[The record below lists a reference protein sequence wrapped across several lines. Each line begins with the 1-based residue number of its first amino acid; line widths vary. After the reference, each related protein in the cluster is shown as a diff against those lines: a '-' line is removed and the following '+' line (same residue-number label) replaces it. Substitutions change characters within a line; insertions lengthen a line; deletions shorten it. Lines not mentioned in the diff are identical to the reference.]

1 MMTPLQIQSSLQNQS
16 FSLSLSSSI
25 CYSNTLPFKQRVSV
39 CYTYSVRAISVTCSI
54 SKTHNHDTVDF
65 ERRPIA
71 KWFVLYKRISMMKNP
86 ELGSASV
93 LNQWENE
100 GKTLTKWEL
109 CRIVKELRKYRK
121 HHSALQ
127 VVMLCSVRYY
137 VANMRGGGMEYD
149 KIVAK
154 ANDFTLWKF
163 LANSWLELSKHQF
176 WSIGNGVSVDP
187 WTSCWLKEGYHIV
200 DMVEDVPLEWKN
212 IKGEDKRLCPGNGR
226 GAYTVSSAYRLM
238 SNEDGIAAVHNDTV
252 HWNALSA
259 ITCHYLWNWKSKEA
273 HDNTFVRPPEQW
285 IMTKCMAV
293 DYVQAASIAYNMRTH
308 TTQVLV
314 RWEPPAPGWIK
325 LNTDGACKSN
335 GDAGCGGL
343 IRVESELLG
352 DFSKYIGRCNAFVA
366 ELWGVLE
373 GLKLARTKGFT
384 HIEMLYMAFGLDRNF
399 MVYDVCPV
407 QLKDRVDADARG
419 AQTPWL
425 IPVLN
430 CKLQLCSFRVN
441 PLRHEYDSTT
451 SIVYEW
457 MNNRPERFTIS
468 SSDAAIQLDLIAK
481 AHGVSSAEG
490 FFLNLTNNLKDR
502 RTYCALL
509 NVYVHS
515 RLKNKAEFLLDVM
528 RSKRYLIHS
537 LPFNLMMNLYTNL
550 KDYGKVD
557 MLVSEMKEKN
567 IQLDLYTYNIW
578 LTSCGSQESI
588 EKMEHVIEQMLNDS
602 TIITNWVTF
611 SIMAAIYIK
620 MELFEKAHECLKEI
634 EGRILGRDRVPFHY
648 LLSLYGSIGNK
659 DEVYRVWNNYKT
671 IFPSIPNLGYHAVI
685 SSLVRMND
693 IEGAEKLYEEW
704 VTVRPS
710 DDSRVA
716 NLIIGWY
723 LKNGELDKAFS
734 FFEHM
739 IEGGG
744 CPNSTT
750 WEILCEG
757 HIAEKRISDALSCLK
772 KAFVV
777 TSDSTNWK
785 PKPVILAAFLKLCRD
800 EDDMESAEVLIEL
813 LRQSGYHKDEA
824 YASLIGKDEPSS
836 TIERIDDIGVYE
848 SMSISSLISMF

>member
-65 ERRPIA
+65 ERRPIV

-127 VVMLCSVRYY
+127 V
-137 VANMRGGGMEYD
+137 
-149 KIVAK
+149 
-154 ANDFTLWKF
+154 
-163 LANSWLELSKHQF
+163 
-176 WSIGNGVSVDP
+176 
-187 WTSCWLKEGYHIV
+187 
-200 DMVEDVPLEWKN
+200 
-212 IKGEDKRLCPGNGR
+212 
-226 GAYTVSSAYRLM
+226 
-238 SNEDGIAAVHNDTV
+238 
-252 HWNALSA
+252 
-259 ITCHYLWNWKSKEA
+259 
-273 HDNTFVRPPEQW
+273 
-285 IMTKCMAV
+285 
-293 DYVQAASIAYNMRTH
+293 
-308 TTQVLV
+308 
-314 RWEPPAPGWIK
+314 
-325 LNTDGACKSN
+325 
-335 GDAGCGGL
+335 
-343 IRVESELLG
+343 
-352 DFSKYIGRCNAFVA
+352 
-366 ELWGVLE
+366 
-373 GLKLARTKGFT
+373 
-384 HIEMLYMAFGLDRNF
+384 
-399 MVYDVCPV
+399 
-407 QLKDRVDADARG
+407 
-419 AQTPWL
+419 
-425 IPVLN
+425 
-430 CKLQLCSFRVN
+430 
-441 PLRHEYDSTT
+441 
-451 SIVYEW
+451 YEW
-457 MNNRPERFTIS
+457 MNNRPERFMIS

-502 RTYCALL
+502 RTCCALL

-671 IFPSIPNLGYHAVI
+671 IFPSIPNLGYHVVI